1 MACCRGNFMSASP
14 CDNCYVRWWTRLWDN
29 GNVSLGIACLPSG
42 RILLSVT
49 LVIHLS
55 SPRATRH
62 LAMTSS
68 KNFSDV
74 CKLDQ
79 WSWKLYCVS
88 SPSFMCYANKF
99 GCLDIDWR
107 GRKASFF
114 SISLWFRQTIVFS
127 RWQITFSNRFKR
139 LVEWQTSQS
148 THVHTN
154 IHASIEPS
162 SLTPYR
168 AKRKKKPFQDENWFV
183 VTIGAIM
190 YRWRHLLH

>member
-114 SISLWFRQTIVFS
+114 SISLWFRQTIVFFEMKKPF
-127 RWQITFSNRFKR
+127 QIASNGSSNGKHRK
-139 LVEWQTSQS
+139 VHMYTQTSMHQS
-148 THVHTN
+148 N
-154 IHASIEPS
+154 LLLWL
-162 SLTPYR
+162 LTER
-168 AKRKKKPFQDENWFV
+168 SEKKKPFQDENWFV